1 MNLSTQ
7 FLEKSQDAI
16 RHYDDVEAKKLI
28 KELESFLTSQD
39 IQKNNP
45 PLFQQLQKLLIHLK
59 IVAIPQLSDEE
70 VVNVFRNYYLESYK
84 IEIDM
89 ENRLTVKLF
98 SVPEIP
104 RDELREKLKRALM
117 ENQQKIGLFTV
128 SQWLTEFEK
137 NYNVKTRNLSACV
150 DFVNTNRNAITL
162 NPIEKSQLK
171 ELIHTYDYLLITTL
185 PATGPV
191 LDEILSYSPSEA
203 ELSQNNLSPQSQTIH
218 NYIPQEYNLDNQQE
232 QAKIEKL
239 LLSDA
244 LKKFPELGEQLI
256 TSMRIKLKSFPEPVR
271 PSINNWLSDY
281 TFSLGF
287 ESHSAMDRGTYLFR
301 NENAKVLNS
310 TDREKISFILKAY
323 DENSLVDVN
332 VNTKQIVFPKHET
345 RINEQRT
352 MNNDQKAMINEQ
364 RTIDNNQQARINT
377 SQFQAPQRNI
387 QEIYN
392 SQKQEVK
399 PKDIFKEERIATE
412 NRNAG
417 NINFSSPQRMP
428 YEKQTSQP
436 IQPQKPTPTTP
447 QPMHISSQNL
457 RKTDIPPGNIVN
469 LKE

>member
-1 MNLSTQ
+1 MNFSNQ

-16 RHYDDVEAKKLI
+16 RHYDDVVAKKLI
-28 KELESFLTSQD
+28 KELESFLMSPD

-45 PLFQQLQKLLIHLK
+45 PLFQQLQRLLIHLK

-70 VVNVFRNYYLESYK
+70 VVNVFRNYYLESYR

-117 ENQQKIGLFTV
+117 ENQQKLGLLTV

-150 DFVNTNRNAITL
+150 DFVNTNRNATTL

-191 LDEILSYSPSEA
+191 LDEILSFSPSEA
-203 ELSQNNLSPQSQTIH
+203 ELSQNNLSPQPQTLH
-218 NYIPQEYNLDNQQE
+218 NYIPQEYNPYNQQE
-232 QAKIEKL
+232 QSRIEQL
-239 LLSDA
+239 SLSDA

-256 TSMRIKLKSFPEPVR
+256 TSMRIKLKNFPEPVR

-310 TDREKISFILKAY
+310 TDREKISFLLKAY

-345 RINEQRT
+345 RINEQGT
-352 MNNDQKAMINEQ
+352 IINNP
-364 RTIDNNQQARINT
+364 
-377 SQFQAPQRNI
+377 QFQAPQRNI
-387 QEIYN
+387 QEVYN
-392 SQKQEVK
+392 FQKQETK
-399 PKDIFKEERIATE
+399 PNDIFKEERLATE

-417 NINFSSPQRMP
+417 NINFSSPQKLP
-428 YEKQTSQP
+428 YEKQTIQPQP
-436 IQPQKPTPTTP
+436 IQQPQKPVPSP
-447 QPMHISSQNL
+447 QPMRISSQNL
-457 RKTDIPPGNIVN
+457 RNSNVPPGNIVN
-469 LKE
+469 LKDQ